1 MEFEKNSRNSRK
13 TQAFLEKNS
22 RKLST
27 NSRFCLILFKG
38 LLLDRSNELF
48 FQRSFPDVWW
58 FHFTDTYQVLYLP
71 PVWFDGQVGVD
82 AGLLVSLE
90 LWAVSSAQD
99 VDVLLNDFHVG
110 LETDVASRRALKHE
124 PEI

>member
-1 MEFEKNSRNSRK
+1 MR
-13 TQAFLEKNS
+13 
-22 RKLST
+22 
-27 NSRFCLILFKG
+27 
-38 LLLDRSNELF
+38 LF

-71 PVWFDGQVGVD
+71 PVWFDSQVGVD

-90 LWAVSSAQD
+90 LWAVGSAQD

-124 PEI
+124 PEIYREKIKFGCCTNM